1 MTKAD
6 IYSQN
11 VILNNIETELRKIK
25 NYTSKFQNLKFVYRF
40 FSLIKLWVSQE
51 INCALSIT
59 YAFREVKFYT
69 TVRSIS

>member
-51 INCALSIT
+51 TNCALSIT
-59 YAFREVKFYT
+59 YAFREVK
-69 TVRSIS
+69 S